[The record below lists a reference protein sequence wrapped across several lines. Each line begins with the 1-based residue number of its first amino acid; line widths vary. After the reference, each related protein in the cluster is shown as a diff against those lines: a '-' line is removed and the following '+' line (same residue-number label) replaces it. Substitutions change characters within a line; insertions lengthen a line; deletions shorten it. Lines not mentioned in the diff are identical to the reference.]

1 MATAYATVDEYQV
14 DTGDTSSGYA
24 RVESMLAQQSA
35 KLRAVAG
42 ITATDALSEDQLLMC
57 RALVT
62 DACRKA
68 LVAPATEAMGDMA
81 GLKQASFTAN
91 GFQGSYT
98 FSNAS
103 GSAYFDRD
111 TLRALRRSL
120 GTSQSIGTIVPSYG
134 VA

>member
-1 MATAYATVDEYQV
+1 MTSNATVEEYRP
-14 DTGDTSSGYA
+14 DTGDSASDAA

-35 KLRAVAG
+35 KLRAVVG
-42 ITATDALSEDQLLMC
+42 IAAADALSEDQLLMC

-68 LVAPATEAMGDMA
+68 LVTPSTEAMGDMA

-120 GTSQSIGTIVPSYG
+120 GTSQSMGTIVPSYG
-134 VA
+134 GA